1 MIQGKL
7 VFDKSLSTG
16 GSRIP
21 VGIHEGVM
29 FMGITKGEGFYD
41 ILFQNPAGQQI
52 HKRLFD
58 PNGTKTKEGESP
70 AEAIERQTA
79 TNLAHPVEILRI
91 AYGDDAA
98 GSVEAPTYE
107 AFMQKVIALT
117 TPKKGMLVN
126 LKVTPDRTGQYSDLG
141 FYPSRYVEGF
151 VEGEST
157 KLKFSKKELETMQ
170 GAKSD
175 TAKDEDIPF

>member
-1 MIQGKL
+1 MIQAKL
-7 VFDKSLSTG
+7 VFDKSLNTG

-21 VGIHEGVM
+21 VGVHEGVM

-41 ILFQNPAGQQI
+41 ILFQNQSGQQI

-58 PNGTKTKEGESP
+58 PNGTRTKENESP
-70 AEAIERQTA
+70 ADAIERQTNA
-79 TNLAHPVEILRI
+79 NLAHPVEILRI

-98 GSVEAPTYE
+98 GSVEAQTYDKFWE
-107 AFMQKVIALT
+107 KVIALV

-141 FYPSRYVEGF
+141 FFPSRYVEVH
-151 VEGEST
+151 VEGQASN
-157 KLKFSKKELETMQ
+157 LKFTKKELEAMNQSVKEETN
-170 GAKSD
+170 GD
-175 TAKDEDIPF
+175 VPY